1 MLKIRYASLD
11 DEPFAHEVLRVLIQ
25 PHLDFVDHGAY
36 LDAGSA
42 RDGLAQHPVDLL
54 FLDIQLQ
61 TCTGLDFLAQYE
73 RPTFATVLV
82 TAYAQYA
89 LEAFGLGVR
98 DYLLKPMSGE
108 RLALCLERIRPLV
121 DLGAPEPLRHV
132 SGRLAFSTGRS
143 HLLEAPGAIAAV
155 DAYGNFSRLCRVPST
170 MGAEP
175 NPLISES
182 LKSLEIRLE
191 PFGFLRCHKGHL
203 VNLAHVIGLD
213 AAGVHLSDG
222 SSRPVGRAYRQT
234 LLNAL
239 GMKLQ

>member
-1 MLKIRYASLD
+1 
-11 DEPFAHEVLRVLIQ
+11 
-25 PHLDFVDHGAY
+25 
-36 LDAGSA
+36 
-42 RDGLAQHPVDLL
+42 
-54 FLDIQLQ
+54 
-61 TCTGLDFLAQYE
+61 
-73 RPTFATVLV
+73 
-82 TAYAQYA
+82 
-89 LEAFGLGVR
+89 
-98 DYLLKPMSGE
+98 
-108 RLALCLERIRPLV
+108 
-121 DLGAPEPLRHV
+121 
-132 SGRLAFSTGRS
+132 
-143 HLLEAPGAIAAV
+143 
-155 DAYGNFSRLCRVPST
+155 